1 MLGWVL
7 QPDWGENF
15 FLSEGVEQSGEEA
28 SFAFHHRSAV
38 TALAAPQSWVEQIP
52 EGIAEHVEGVDGNRQ
67 GKTGKESQP
76 WRHLHVF
83 TSFPAEQT
91 SPPRNRGWEPVSEE
105 AQRRLASR
113 QRLFI
118 FYLTTSVGHGL
129 ALCSHDKKNLFR
141 LPFCGNVNI
150 WNLNLFLGFIPRSLL
165 RFSAPQA
172 IVLPSFFQ
180 KRQRI
185 PRCLRRG
192 SLLFLTE
199 LLDNLVL

>member
-1 MLGWVL
+1 M
-7 QPDWGENF
+7 
-15 FLSEGVEQSGEEA
+15 
-28 SFAFHHRSAV
+28 AV
-38 TALAAPQSWVEQIP
+38 TALSPTKSGVEQVP
-52 EGIAEHVEGVDGNRQ
+52 EGVTKHVEGVDDKRQ
-67 GKTGKESQP
+67 AKPRPESQV
-76 WRHLHVF
+76 WRHLHELTPV
-83 TSFPAEQT
+83 PAEQT
-91 SPPRNRGWEPVSEE
+91 SPLRNRGWQTVSEE
-105 AQRRLASR
+105 VQRRLASR

-192 SLLFLTE
+192 SLLGSGKGTSEFSKTRSFICRGS
-199 LLDNLVL
+199 NCIYRFVILVIL